1 MAYADFKSYFQDKYS
16 DMLAEA
22 IQSFVNKHHDGI
34 GFHGINVLSIADQ
47 KVENIEVKSLVC
59 HEDGIGDLLR
69 MEVRTAA
76 DIVEMSLG
84 TKAIEAGRKTRW
96 FIVHVTA
103 ELHHGLHDVKVFR
116 ATPHN

>member
-69 MEVRTAA
+69 MEVRTESGYQSNRSWSKNQMVYCA
-76 DIVEMSLG
+76 
-84 TKAIEAGRKTRW
+84 RNC
-96 FIVHVTA
+96 
-103 ELHHGLHDVKVFR
+103 R
-116 ATPHN
+116 APSWSS

>member
-1 MAYADFKSYFQDKYS
+1 MAYTDFKSYFQDKYS
-16 DMLAEA
+16 DMLTAA
-22 IQSFVNKHHDGI
+22 IQSFVNKHYDGI
-34 GFHGINVLSIADQ
+34 GFHGINVLPITDQ

-84 TKAIEAGRKTRW
+84 TKAIEVGRKTRW
-96 FIVHVTA
+96 FIVHVC
-103 ELHHGLHDVKVFR
+103 
-116 ATPHN
+116 